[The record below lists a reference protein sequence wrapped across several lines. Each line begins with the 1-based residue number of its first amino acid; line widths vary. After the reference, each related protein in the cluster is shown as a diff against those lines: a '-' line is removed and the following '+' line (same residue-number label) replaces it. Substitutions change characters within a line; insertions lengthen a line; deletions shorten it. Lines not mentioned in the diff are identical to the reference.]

1 MIILKYFKCA
11 KLSKYQRIFLQD
23 TDIQVMN
30 SAMEVYYQAH
40 RGADVESALTQMGLL
55 ARRLGKR
62 VSLVR
67 FSW

>member
-1 MIILKYFKCA
+1 MVCYDHFKCA
-11 KLSKYQRIFLQD
+11 ELSKYQRTFLQD
-23 TDIQVMN
+23 TDIQAMN

-40 RGADVESALTQMGLL
+40 GGADVESALTQMGLL